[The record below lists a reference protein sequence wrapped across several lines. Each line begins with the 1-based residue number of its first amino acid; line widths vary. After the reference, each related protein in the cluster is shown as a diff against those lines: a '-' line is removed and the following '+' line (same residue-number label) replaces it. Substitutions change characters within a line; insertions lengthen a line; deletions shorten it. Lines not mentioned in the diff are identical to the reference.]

1 MIYVLLVLAAALVL
15 IIAVV
20 SVRGADGDVV
30 YRKNFGGS
38 GTDIYYSV
46 AEIPGGFVAVGYSE
60 NSSFGNGDWSGVTGK
75 GGYDAIIV
83 KYDDNGDMVWAKN
96 FGGSGHD
103 CFNSVTPVP
112 GGFVAV
118 GYSGNGS
125 FGNGDWSGVTGK
137 GGNDAIIVKYDDNGD
152 VLWAK
157 NFGGSD
163 VDLFQSVTAVPGGVV
178 AAGDSGSIGNGD
190 LSGLTKKGGNDAIIV
205 KYDDNGDVLWAK
217 NFGGAGGDYYHSVI
231 AVSGGFIAAGYS
243 GNGSFG
249 NGDWS
254 GVTGKGGNDAIIVKY
269 DDNGDVLWA
278 KNFGGAGGDYYYS
291 VTAAPGGFVAAGYSE
306 EDSFGNG
313 DWSGVN
319 GKGGNDAIIVKYDN
333 NGDVLWAKNFGG
345 ADGDYFRSVT
355 AAPGGFTAAGYSEEG
370 SFGNGDWSGVNGK
383 GDSDAIAVKY
393 DGDGNITGKRSFGG
407 SGSDAYQSVTAV
419 SGGFVTAGES
429 ASGSFG
435 NGDWSGVNGKGSN
448 DAFVTKQKDIVS
460 SPAGEPSP
468 AV

>member
-125 FGNGDWSGVTGK
+125 FGNGDWSGVT
-137 GGNDAIIVKYDDNGD
+137 
-152 VLWAK
+152 
-157 NFGGSD
+157 
-163 VDLFQSVTAVPGGVV
+163 
-178 AAGDSGSIGNGD
+178 
-190 LSGLTKKGGNDAIIV
+190 
-205 KYDDNGDVLWAK
+205 
-217 NFGGAGGDYYHSVI
+217 
-231 AVSGGFIAAGYS
+231 
-243 GNGSFG
+243 
-249 NGDWS
+249 
-254 GVTGKGGNDAIIVKY
+254 
-269 DDNGDVLWA
+269 
-278 KNFGGAGGDYYYS
+278 
-291 VTAAPGGFVAAGYSE
+291 
-306 EDSFGNG
+306 
-313 DWSGVN
+313 